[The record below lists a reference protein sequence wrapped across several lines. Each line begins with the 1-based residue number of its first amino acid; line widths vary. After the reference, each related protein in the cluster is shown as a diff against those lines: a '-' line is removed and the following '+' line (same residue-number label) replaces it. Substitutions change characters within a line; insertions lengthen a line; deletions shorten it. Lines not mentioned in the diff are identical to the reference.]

1 MSALVDVLSDLLGS
15 AEFVDTFANG
25 DTTGAARLVLQRLA
39 GTGFVVVAKSS
50 LVTTDVLAQF
60 NYNEAEASTA
70 LAARTALAILQ
81 RFLVLEG

>member
-1 MSALVDVLSDLLGS
+1 MTRMAKDVIADCLEEYWPE
-15 AEFVDTFANG
+15 AIPDTK
-25 DTTGAARLVLQRLA
+25 GAAVVILEWLEKA
-39 GTGFVVVAKSS
+39 GFVVVAKSS

-81 RFLVLEG
+81 RF